1 MNKIL
6 KLLKCD
12 ISWMPLYKELIWLFI
27 LCFACINFSCAW
39 SYTYSWTLNFS
50 NWVSSIS
57 TLFRLP
63 VPFSSI
69 SYSSTIY
76 LSCDFS
82 FNNFQSSDLTNFA
95 YIWRFSSINLSNFVN
110 SNLVIWNSDIL
121 LSSNNYSFSRS
132 INYLN
137 NLVSSFELY
146 RNSASS
152 FLSCSSLDWC
162 SIDYSCTFTWIDI
175 INQSDIWWS
184 CDYSEYEDQ
193 INTLSWSL
201 ASCQSDLTTCQN
213 TNSCTQLKCEND
225 YNLVPESSINSE
237 YCEDR
242 FDLIDPENCPAS
254 WWTWDIQWSSFFVNS
269 RQIQGAWNIYLW
281 LPDFLD
287 WWYTY
292 IDNWQTLEIDVE
304 NVWDENYINAI
315 LSTQTYHPSSDE
327 FAVSFVWYLTLLMP
341 YIIITLFIIFV
352 WKLIRRIFK

>member
-1 MNKIL
+1 MKKIL

-12 ISWMPLYKELIWLFI
+12 ISWIPLYKELIWLVV
-27 LCFACINFSCAW
+27 LCFACINFSCAYKISFDNFNFNVTSLPISW
-39 SYTYSWTLNFS
+39 FSGDFTLLCSFNNDLWNLRLSLYWNVPLWWMRNESSYKSYSYIDSWKYFYSFSSSDFISFPSDYFINSVYIVSWGNYLNFAS
-50 NWVSSIS
+50 Y
-57 TLFRLP
+57 P
-63 VPFSSI
+63 V
-69 SYSSTIY
+69 
-76 LSCDFS
+76 SCDF
-82 FNNFQSSDLTNFA
+82 
-95 YIWRFSSINLSNFVN
+95 IFSSFFI
-110 SNLVIWNSDIL
+110 
-121 LSSNNYSFSRS
+121 
-132 INYLN
+132 
-137 NLVSSFELY
+137 
-146 RNSASS
+146 
-152 FLSCSSLDWC
+152 
-162 SIDYSCTFTWIDI
+162 
-175 INQSDIWWS
+175 DIWWWIWD
-184 CDYSEYEDQ
+184 CTEYEQ
-193 INTLSWSL
+193 EINTLSWSL
-201 ASCQSDLTTCQN
+201 AICQSDLTTCQN

-304 NVWDENYINAI
+304 NVWDENYINTI

-341 YIIITLFIIFV
+341 YIIITLFIVFV

>member
-12 ISWMPLYKELIWLFI
+12 ISWIPLYKELIWVFV
-27 LCFACINFSCAW
+27 LCFFCINFSSAW
-39 SYTYSWTLNFS
+39 SYTYSWSYYFDTRVPWWNEFLVNS
-50 NWVSSIS
+50 VPLISSYYNSDITVSCI
-57 TLFRLP
+57 
-63 VPFSSI
+63 
-69 SYSSTIY
+69 
-76 LSCDFS
+76 
-82 FNNFQSSDLTNFA
+82 
-95 YIWRFSSINLSNFVN
+95 LSNFS
-110 SNLVIWNSDIL
+110 SNLDWLQFTLRFRQALYNYFDMLSVVWVQNEILNVWNTYTFVWSG
-121 LSSNNYSFSRS
+121 
-132 INYLN
+132 LN
-137 NLVSSFELY
+137 VFTY
-146 RNSASS
+146 W
-152 FLSCSSLDWC
+152 FVCSSSVNVW
-162 SIDYSCTFTWIDI
+162 SFFDYICTVSWDNV
-175 INQSDIWWS
+175 INQSDIWWWS

-242 FDLIDPENCPAS
+242 FNLIDPENCPAS

-304 NVWDENYINAI
+304 NVWDENYINTI

-341 YIIITLFIIFV
+341 YIIITLFIVFV